1 MKSEILVSPVAV
13 FAAKESAMSIERIG
27 DLFDRYHQR
36 LYGLARRLSS
46 DAEEARDLVQEA
58 FLRAARRPE
67 SVPPDEK
74 RAEAWL
80 VRVLVNLCRDR
91 YRRLAVRRRPIVEH
105 ALEQSEPSSPEA
117 QAVARASV
125 QAALARLAPRR
136 RAVVVL
142 RELEGLPVAEVAHL
156 LGMNPGTVR
165 WYHSSARRDLARFLR
180 PAGADSMEGR

>member
-1 MKSEILVSPVAV
+1 MSEILAAPVA
-13 FAAKESAMSIERIG
+13 AMGARDSAMTIERLG

-46 DAEEARDLVQEA
+46 DAEEARDLVQET
-58 FLRAARRPE
+58 FLRAARRPG

-91 YRRLAVRRRPIVEH
+91 YRRLAVRRRPVAVH
-105 ALEQSEPSSPEA
+105 SLEQSAPSSPEA

-136 RAVVVL
+136 RAVIVL
-142 RELEGLPVAEVAHL
+142 RELEGLPAAEVAHL

-165 WYHSSARRDLARFLR
+165 WHHSAARKDLARLLG
-180 PAGADSMEGR
+180 PAAKGSVEGR